1 LSEIS
6 TALAE
11 LQARPDRVTSTS
23 RGMALSLGVVVYV
36 FASNALGRV
45 LVTGVFPHVMPHVLG
60 RLSLTA
66 SGAGL
71 IGCAALGLVWA
82 LALRSGIWLRAFGIA
97 VVTPDGNEVSRL
109 RAVWRAALAWSWVPA
124 QLLWAG
130 HAVPL
135 LLVAAAKLVG
145 LCYAAAHPERGIQ
158 DRLAGTHLVSR

>member
-1 LSEIS
+1 
-6 TALAE
+6 
-11 LQARPDRVTSTS
+11 
-23 RGMALSLGVVVYV
+23 
-36 FASNALGRV
+36 
-45 LVTGVFPHVMPHVLG
+45 MPHVLG